1 MDKYK
6 IFLNDKWIYG
16 DVEKIIKNKE
26 VQLFMVTNTDKFE
39 INENQ
44 ICKSTVLKD
53 RNNNIIYDNDI
64 INVTFEEGTS
74 AMFIVQYNKDII
86 KLDGSS
92 VYIDG
97 LILFDFKHKPY
108 LISESLLKNPEAI
121 EYVGNVIENNM
132 QDFIKKG

>member
-6 IFLNDKWIYG
+6 IFLNNEWIYG
-16 DVEKIIKNKE
+16 NVEKIIKNKE
-26 VQLFMVTNTDKFE
+26 VQLFMVTDTDKFE

-53 RNNNIIYDNDI
+53 RNNNSIYDNDI

-86 KLDGSS
+86 ELDGSS